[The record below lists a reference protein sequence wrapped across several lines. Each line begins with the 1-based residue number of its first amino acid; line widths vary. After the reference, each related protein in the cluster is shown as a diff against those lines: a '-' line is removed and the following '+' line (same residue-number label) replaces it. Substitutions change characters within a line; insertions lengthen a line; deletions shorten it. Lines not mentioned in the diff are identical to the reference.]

1 MPGSGDILCDD
12 KFKFTDGTMGKK
24 LFVVINDAEP
34 PEPWLV
40 VKTTSQSKRYQ
51 NVKAGCNADR
61 RVFYITTSTHQVFKL
76 DTYIQLDEIFEYT
89 ATQFISGT
97 WKKEITSIGQ
107 LSPTTFSQLKNC
119 LKKLREDIS
128 DKHSNLIFKKK
139 K

>member
-12 KFKFTDGTMGKK
+12 KFKFTDGSIGKK
-24 LFVVINDAEP
+24 LFVVLNDAEP
-34 PEPWLV
+34 PDPWLV

-51 NVKAGCNADR
+51 NVKAGCNVDR

-89 ATQFISGT
+89 ATQFISRT
-97 WKKEITSIGQ
+97 WKKEITPIGP

-128 DKHSNLIFKKK
+128 DKHYNLIFKKK